1 MTERIEKLLNELKTK
16 KYRNNRRT
24 AEFEDVCGETA
35 KAAAD
40 NLKRAVAMETPVLIN
55 GDRMGFYRS
64 TNCRLP
70 GYGGNVTP
78 DYGRII
84 TYGFDNAAEKIK
96 KRIAAEQEP
105 EKIAYGEEMLGCID
119 AVIKYSEKYRDYA
132 EKNNNIDLY
141 KALLNVPHGGA
152 TSFYEACVFMKLI
165 LFFLRMELSDHI
177 TLGRFDQYMYP
188 FYLKDK
194 ERGVSD
200 DEIFELTEEFFI
212 SINFDSDL
220 YPGVQQGD
228 DGQSMVLGGFD
239 ETGKDMYNELSGM
252 CMEAAKE
259 LCLIDPK
266 INLRVG
272 KNTPDWLYEYG
283 TQLTKKGLGFPQY
296 CNDDV
301 VADGLVKLGYSREDA
316 LDYSVAACWEVIIP
330 GKGADI
336 PNLACVD
343 LPKTVNDV
351 IMQQLN
357 ECESFGELLER
368 AADGIKAECDMTV
381 KRNKDYKCVMKP
393 FMSVFFDGCIEKLA
407 DMHHGGAKYHNFGCF
422 GVGISNAADALAAV
436 KKTVYD
442 EKSITKEELLTALR
456 NNFEGNA
463 ALRKK
468 LIDCPKMGNNDDYA
482 DDMAGFIMQVFSEN
496 INNRD
501 NGCGGIWRAGTGS
514 AQTYIRYGTVCP
526 ATADGRLAGTPY
538 ASSFSPSLDIKTD
551 GLLSV
556 IQSFSKFDMKNII
569 NGGPLTIE
577 IHDTVLRNDIG
588 IKKTAMLVKEYIMLG
603 GHQLQI
609 NSVNRE
615 ELLDAQKNP
624 EKHKNLIVRVW
635 GWSGYFNE
643 LDKEYQDH
651 VIRRTEYNL

>member
-1 MTERIEKLLNELKTK
+1 M
-16 KYRNNRRT
+16 
-24 AEFEDVCGETA
+24 
-35 KAAAD
+35 
-40 NLKRAVAMETPVLIN
+40 
-55 GDRMGFYRS
+55 
-64 TNCRLP
+64 
-70 GYGGNVTP
+70 
-78 DYGRII
+78 
-84 TYGFDNAAEKIK
+84 
-96 KRIAAEQEP
+96 
-105 EKIAYGEEMLGCID
+105 
-119 AVIKYSEKYRDYA
+119 
-132 EKNNNIDLY
+132 
-141 KALLNVPHGGA
+141 
-152 TSFYEACVFMKLI
+152 
-165 LFFLRMELSDHI
+165 
-177 TLGRFDQYMYP
+177 
-188 FYLKDK
+188 
-194 ERGVSD
+194 
-200 DEIFELTEEFFI
+200 
-212 SINFDSDL
+212 
-220 YPGVQQGD
+220 
-228 DGQSMVLGGFD
+228 
-239 ETGKDMYNELSGM
+239 
-252 CMEAAKE
+252 
-259 LCLIDPK
+259 
-266 INLRVG
+266 
-272 KNTPDWLYEYG
+272 
-283 TQLTKKGLGFPQY
+283 
-296 CNDDV
+296 
-301 VADGLVKLGYSREDA
+301 ADGLVKLGYSREDA

-343 LPKTVNDV
+343 LPKIVNDV
-351 IMQQLN
+351 ITQYLN
-357 ECESFGELLER
+357 EYESFGELLER
-368 AADGIKAECDMTV
+368 VADGIKDECDMTV

-588 IKKTAMLVKEYIMLG
+588 IKNTAMLVKEYIMLG